1 MAGGGNAEGEFGFQI
16 APMLDI
22 LFVLL
27 LFFMVSAGA
36 QKHEA
41 TLTTQLP
48 GQGGPAGN
56 VPMEIGIDEDG
67 TVSIAGTA
75 IGTPPGDHQLG
86 PLVERLR
93 GLMAANAQQPVVIT
107 PTRSAKHQR
116 VVDVLNA
123 CAAANVKN
131 LAFGSASD

>member
-1 MAGGGNAEGEFGFQI
+1 MAGSVGDGEFGFQI

-41 TLTTQLP
+41 SLTTQLP
-48 GQGGPAGN
+48 GVGAPGGD
-56 VPMEIGIDEDG
+56 VPVELGIDSDG
-67 TVSIAGTA
+67 QVSISGSA
-75 IGTPPGDHQLG
+75 IDSPNSRSLPE
-86 PLVERLR
+86 LVGRLT
-93 GLMAANAQQPVVIT
+93 GIVAANAAQPVVVT
-107 PTRSAKHQR
+107 PTRSTRHQR

-123 CAAANVKN
+123 CAGAKVKN
-131 LAFGSASD
+131 LAFGTPAD

>member
-41 TLTTQLP
+41 GLTTQLP
-48 GQGGPAGN
+48 GSGGPAGN
-56 VPMEIGIDEDG
+56 IPVAVNIDGDGQVNVSGAPIDTPTDTAMPQLIDRLKGI
-67 TVSIAGTA
+67 VSASA
-75 IGTPPGDHQLG
+75 D
-86 PLVERLR
+86 
-93 GLMAANAQQPVVIT
+93 QPIVIT
-107 PTRSAKHQR
+107 PSRSTKQQR

-123 CAAANVKN
+123 CAAAKVKN
-131 LAFGSASD
+131 LAFGTPAD

>member
-1 MAGGGNAEGEFGFQI
+1 MAGGVGDGEFGFQI
-16 APMLDI
+16 APMLDV

-41 TLTTQLP
+41 SLTTQLP
-48 GQGGPAGN
+48 GIGNPGGD
-56 VPMEIGIDEDG
+56 VPVQVGIDADG
-67 TVSIAGTA
+67 QVSIAGA
-75 IGTPPGDHQLG
+75 PYDSPADSALPQ
-86 PLVERLR
+86 LVEHLK
-93 GLMAANAQQPVVIT
+93 GIVKADAAQPVVVT
-107 PTRSAKHQR
+107 PSRSARQQR

-131 LAFGSASD
+131 LAFGTPPD

>member
-16 APMLDI
+16 APMLDV

-41 TLTTQLP
+41 FLTTQLP
-48 GQGGPAGN
+48 GGAPGGDVA
-56 VPMEIGIDEDG
+56 VQIGIVVDG
-67 TVSIAGTA
+67 QVNVSGANVD
-75 IGTPPGDHQLG
+75 TPTDHTL
-86 PLVERLR
+86 PELVGRLK
-93 GLMAANAQQPVVIT
+93 GIVAANAKQPVVVT
-107 PTRSAKHQR
+107 PTRSTRQQR

-131 LAFGSASD
+131 LAFGQPSD

>member
-1 MAGGGNAEGEFGFQI
+1 MAGSVGDGEFGFQI

-41 TLTTQLP
+41 SLTTQLP
-48 GQGGPAGN
+48 GGNPGPVGDIP
-56 VPMEIGIDEDG
+56 VRIGIDEDG
-67 TVSIAGTA
+67 QVSVYGADIDSPT
-75 IGTPPGDHQLG
+75 DHQL
-86 PLVERLR
+86 PLLTTRLK
-93 GLMAANAQQPVVIT
+93 GVVQAHADQPIIVT
-107 PTRSAKHQR
+107 PSNSTKQQR

-123 CAAANVKN
+123 CAAAGVKN
-131 LAFGSASD
+131 LAFGASN

>member
-1 MAGGGNAEGEFGFQI
+1 MAGGGNSEGEFGFQI
-16 APMLDI
+16 APMLDV

-41 TLTTQLP
+41 SLTTQLP
-48 GQGGPAGN
+48 GGKPGGD
-56 VPMEIGIDEDG
+56 VPFQVGIDEDG
-67 TVSIAGTA
+67 QVNVAGTA
-75 IGTPPGDHQLG
+75 IDSPTDHALPG
-86 PLVERLR
+86 LVDRLK
-93 GLMAANAQQPVVIT
+93 GVVAANATQPVVVT
-107 PTRSAKHQR
+107 PARSTRHQR

-131 LAFGSASD
+131 LAFGTPSD

>member
-1 MAGGGNAEGEFGFQI
+1 MASSVGDGEFGFQI

-41 TLTTQLP
+41 ALTTQLP
-48 GQGGPAGN
+48 GGKPGGD
-56 VPMEIGIDEDG
+56 VPVQVGIDDDG
-67 TVSIAGTA
+67 QVNISGTSMDGPTDSA
-75 IGTPPGDHQLG
+75 LPQL
-86 PLVERLR
+86 VHHLR
-93 GLMAANAQQPVVIT
+93 GVVAANAAQPVVIT
-107 PTRSAKHQR
+107 PTRSTRQQR

-131 LAFGSASD
+131 LAFGTPAD

>member
-1 MAGGGNAEGEFGFQI
+1 MAGGGGSDGEFGFQI

-41 TLTTQLP
+41 SLTTQLP
-48 GQGGPAGN
+48 GGKPGGD
-56 VPMEIGIDEDG
+56 VPVEVGIDADG
-67 TVSIAGTA
+67 QVNVAGAPFDTA
-75 IGTPPGDHQLG
+75 ADPALPQ
-86 PLVERLR
+86 LVEHLK
-93 GLMAANAQQPVVIT
+93 GIVKANATQPVVVT
-107 PTRSAKHQR
+107 PTRSTRQQR

-123 CAAANVKN
+123 CAAAKVKN
-131 LAFGSASD
+131 LAFGTPAD

>member
-1 MAGGGNAEGEFGFQI
+1 MANVGGSDGEFGFQI
-16 APMLDI
+16 APMLDV

-48 GQGGPAGN
+48 GGRPGGD
-56 VPMEIGIDEDG
+56 VPVQVGIDADG
-67 TVSIAGTA
+67 QVNISGA
-75 IGTPPGDHQLG
+75 PLDSPDPNVHQL
-86 PLVERLR
+86 PELVDRLK
-93 GLMAANAQQPVVIT
+93 GVVAANGKQPVVIV
-107 PTRSAKHQR
+107 PSRSTKHQR

-123 CAAANVKN
+123 CAAASVKN
-131 LAFGSASD
+131 LAFGSPAD

>member
-41 TLTTQLP
+41 SLTTQLP
-48 GQGGPAGN
+48 GGPPGGI
-56 VPMEIGIDEDG
+56 VPFEVGIDEDG
-67 TVSIAGTA
+67 QVNVAGA
-75 IGTPPGDHQLG
+75 PVDDPADHALPQL
-86 PLVERLR
+86 VDRLK
-93 GLMAANAQQPVVIT
+93 GVIAANPTQPVVVT
-107 PTRSAKHQR
+107 PTRSTRHQR
-116 VVDVLNA
+116 VIDVLNA
-123 CAAANVKN
+123 CAAAKVKN
-131 LAFGSASD
+131 LAFGSPPD

>member
-1 MAGGGNAEGEFGFQI
+1 MAGGGSSDGEFGLQI

-41 TLTTQLP
+41 SIATQLP
-48 GQGGPAGN
+48 GGQPGKD
-56 VPMEIGIDEDG
+56 VPVQ
-67 TVSIAGTA
+67 VSIDADGQVSVNNA
-75 IGTPPGDHQLG
+75 PVDTPQDSQLNETI
-86 PLVERLR
+86 ERLK
-93 GLMAANAQQPVVIT
+93 AIIASNANQPIIII
-107 PTRSAKHQR
+107 PQASTRQQR

-123 CAAANVKN
+123 CQAAGVKN
-131 LAFGSASD
+131 LAFGSSS